1 MQMRSAQHANDTTK
15 WRQSGWGRQQPS
27 VESWWGIRASSGGGR
42 TTGGEAAARAG
53 GPVCPASRS
62 GIRAGRPAVRLE
74 LMGRRWWWS
83 TKAALCLA
91 PMCSHP
97 SEGSPHGRRSGQ
109 GEKAKP
115 LVRFLH
121 SSARREQQGV
131 QRANPI
137 RPSGFGGEWRLDHP
151 ISSVPKGSAPH
162 SWALMWSPG
171 YLHRQTHKY
180 IHRLGFL
187 ETQTHRSP

>member
-1 MQMRSAQHANDTTK
+1 MRSAQHANDRTK
-15 WRQSGWGRQQPS
+15 LRQSGWGRQQPS
-27 VESWWGIRASSGGGR
+27 VESQWGIRASSGGGR

-74 LMGRRWWWS
+74 LMGRRWWWN

-97 SEGSPHGRRSGQ
+97 SEGSPHGWRSGQ

-115 LVRFLH
+115 LVAVSPQL
-121 SSARREQQGV
+121 SSE
-131 QRANPI
+131 RAAGCAKGQ
-137 RPSGFGGEWRLDHP
+137 SAHQGFGVNGVWTTLSPQSPKSLHP
-151 ISSVPKGSAPH
+151 TAGP
-162 SWALMWSPG
+162 
-171 YLHRQTHKY
+171 
-180 IHRLGFL
+180 
-187 ETQTHRSP
+187 